1 MSAMPLKGALR
12 TRLRSPSTP
21 FALPSHTPPYTPGRC
36 EARPRCEG
44 TGSGSTGKLSWGLGN
59 TRLLYRRPGRLSQYC
74 LAASAEF
81 PNFLLS
87 LMQSE

>member
-21 FALPSHTPPYTPGRC
+21 FALPSHTPLIPPAGAKPGPG
-36 EARPRCEG
+36 AKG